1 MDFFWA
7 FAWSHSSAKTSLA
20 EMNVFGN
27 HFVLMFLD
35 PKQPKMGPKLS
46 VSSFMKNSCM
56 WHFWFFCIEFQKHEG
71 LQLTEM
77 IFMEKI
83 LSWVKILLLGKKW
96 PKISFLS
103 FITKSWIE
111 FLSIFGFWK
120 LGRVIFTKF
129 LFGGLWDYNALKWL
143 QNDDF

>member
-1 MDFFWA
+1 
-7 FAWSHSSAKTSLA
+7 
-20 EMNVFGN
+20 
-27 HFVLMFLD
+27 
-35 PKQPKMGPKLS
+35 
-46 VSSFMKNSCM
+46 
-56 WHFWFFCIEFQKHEG
+56 
-71 LQLTEM
+71 M

-120 LGRVIFTKF
+120 LGKVIFTKF

-143 QNDDF
+143 QNDEFEDLWEIEAEYVSIFFLCVCE